1 MWQARAICF
10 MMNVDLSDDCQRRKR
25 RNICHQ
31 STPPFGS
38 ERIEI
43 AGALKRRS
51 EKRSQSSVLLVSKQS
66 SRDKLFSDSLQAS
79 CQVKKV
85 RRKVLKNSWKIIFRG
100 HRSDRKLCCAIQT
113 SDPNKNELC
122 ASFCRRFN
130 VSLKFSWR
138 TRMSFRGAASFCGGW
153 VRKQSSL
160 RNPESTQRIIKKF
173 WSEMFSQRKHKN
185 LNPKMFEVTSKQD
198 QWRLEMKIRRIC
210 FEVKMMKWKK
220 NVKRRNFARVR
231 FYVCC

>member
-10 MMNVDLSDDCQRRKR
+10 MINVDLSDDCQRRKR

-38 ERIEI
+38 ERNEI

-51 EKRSQSSVLLVSKQS
+51 EKESVVGVACVETVF
-66 SRDKLFSDSLQAS
+66 SRQVVSDSLQAS

-85 RRKVLKNSWKIIFRG
+85 RWKVLKNSWKVIFRG

-138 TRMSFRGAASFCGGW
+138 TQMSFRGAASFCGGW

-173 WSEMFSQRKHKN
+173 WSEMFSQREHK
-185 LNPKMFEVTSKQD
+185 KFKS
-198 QWRLEMKIRRIC
+198 
-210 FEVKMMKWKK
+210 K
-220 NVKRRNFARVR
+220 NVRSDK
-231 FYVCC
+231 